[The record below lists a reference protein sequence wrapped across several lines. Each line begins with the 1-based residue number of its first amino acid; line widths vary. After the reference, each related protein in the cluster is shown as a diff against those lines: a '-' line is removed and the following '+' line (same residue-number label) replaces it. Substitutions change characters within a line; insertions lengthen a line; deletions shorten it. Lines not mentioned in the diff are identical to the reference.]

1 MRWTIK
7 SKPEKEKVQKLQSE
21 LQIDEL
27 IATLLLQRGVENYD
41 QAKTFFRPS
50 LEDLHNPY
58 MMKDM
63 DKAVARIETAIANE
77 ENILVFGDYDVDGTT
92 AVSLVS
98 SYLRS
103 YYPNVATYIPD
114 RYDEGYGISYKGI
127 DFAEDNEFTLII
139 ALDCGIKSID
149 HVAYAKAKN
158 IDFIICDHHR
168 PGDTLPNAVAV
179 LDPKREDC
187 SYPYDELCGCGVGF
201 KLVQALAEHRGQ
213 TIEDLVLYLDLV
225 ATAIAADIVPI
236 TGENRVLAKFGL
248 EVINS
253 NPRPGIKA
261 LVQNVKTR
269 AKGEQSETKKVLTIT
284 DVVFI
289 IAPRINAAGRIKH
302 GNEAVALLT
311 EYNLDQAEQF
321 ASEIEQHNTD
331 RKGLDKQITVEALAQ
346 IEANNDKENF
356 TTVLYQED
364 WHKGVIGIVASRLT
378 ETYYR
383 PTIVFTKSGDKLAA
397 SARSVKDFDVYN
409 ALEACAEHLEQ
420 FGGHKYA
427 AGMTLKEENY
437 LAFKEAFEKEVRNTI
452 PPELLIPEIAVDAE
466 INLSAINP
474 RFIRL
479 LSQFEPFG
487 PGNMTPTFV
496 TKNIKD
502 TGYAKPLGKDDEHL
516 KLFVKQNNSAGF
528 GAIAFNLGA
537 KLEMVTNQKPF
548 EAVYCIDENE
558 YNGNVTVQL
567 RVKDLKK

>member
-7 SKPEKEKVQKLQSE
+7 AKPEKEKVQKLQSE
-21 LQIDEL
+21 LQVDEL

-50 LEDLHNPY
+50 LKDLHDPY
-58 MMKDM
+58 LMKDM
-63 DKAVARIETAIANE
+63 DKAVARIETAIE
-77 ENILVFGDYDVDGTT
+77 KGENILVFGDYDVDGTT

-103 YYPNVATYIPD
+103 YYSNVATYIPD

-149 HVAYAKAKN
+149 HVAYANARN

-213 TIEDLVLYLDLV
+213 TIEDLILYLDLV

-248 EVINS
+248 EVINA

-261 LVQNVKTR
+261 LIQNVK
-269 AKGEQSETKKVLTIT
+269 KQVLTIT

-311 EYNLDQAEQF
+311 EYDLEQAEQF

-346 IEANNDKENF
+346 IETNNEKENF
-356 TTVLYQED
+356 TTVLYQEN

-427 AGMTLKEENY
+427 AGMTLKEGNY
-437 LAFKEAFEKEVRNTI
+437 LAFKEAFEKEVQATI
-452 PPELLIPEIAVDAE
+452 PPELLIPEVAVDAE
-466 INLSAINP
+466 INFSDINP

-487 PGNMTPTFV
+487 PENMTPTFV

-502 TGYAKPLGKDDEHL
+502 TGYAKPIGKDDEHL
-516 KLFVKQNNSAGF
+516 KLFVKQNNSEGF
-528 GAIAFNLGA
+528 GAIAFNLGT

-558 YNGNVTVQL
+558 FNGKVTVQL
-567 RVKDLKK
+567 RIKDLKN